1 MTSPDHPST
10 PAAPALHATPEVRF
24 RELFEQAPV
33 SIQILDPRGF
43 TLRVNQAWQDLWQI
57 HEGSTLYAMVLGGG
71 YNVLDDP
78 QLQHHGI
85 ADYLRRALAGES
97 VQIPAIHYDVGALG
111 ASNRKR
117 WVTARA
123 HPIMDAEGR
132 ILEVMLMHEDI
143 SDRVEAEAALRV
155 REERFRSLVM
165 ATSQVIWTVV
175 ADGSIVA
182 EPSSWIAF
190 TGQDFDAAKQH
201 GWLDAIHP
209 DDRERTWSAFERAAE
224 AGSIYETEYRLRRHD
239 GEYRWTAVKG
249 VPILGEDGAV
259 REWIGANRDIHDIV
273 MTQAE
278 LAGRLE
284 REQRQAALLT
294 KVAGATRALH
304 TLLSAAEIR
313 DALVREVCA
322 IIGVEHARI
331 TLGVGPAPA
340 PPPGVGLDAEWL
352 SVPLVSR
359 TGRQIGIL
367 EAWDK
372 PGGFSED
379 DEAILVQL
387 GAIATNGFENARLV
401 DSLREQDR
409 RKDEFLAMLAHELR
423 NPLAPIA
430 AAADVLR
437 ISASPAHV
445 SRASEVI
452 GRQVKHMTSLV
463 NDLLDVSRV
472 TRGLVKLERRRV
484 ALKTLVDSA
493 VEQSRPLM
501 DTHGHAFAAELAPE
515 IVGAEVD
522 GDPTRLVQVLT
533 NLLNNAAKYTPRG
546 GTITLRVS
554 LDGARVRF
562 CIVDDGIGI
571 DAALLPHVFD
581 LFTQAE
587 RTPDRSQG
595 GLGIGLALVRTLVT
609 LHGGEVHAH
618 SEGTGSGCTFTV
630 WLPL

>member
-1 MTSPDHPST
+1 
-10 PAAPALHATPEVRF
+10 
-24 RELFEQAPV
+24 
-33 SIQILDPRGF
+33 
-43 TLRVNQAWQDLWQI
+43 
-57 HEGSTLYAMVLGGG
+57 
-71 YNVLDDP
+71 
-78 QLQHHGI
+78 
-85 ADYLRRALAGES
+85 
-97 VQIPAIHYDVGALG
+97 
-111 ASNRKR
+111 
-117 WVTARA
+117 
-123 HPIMDAEGR
+123 
-132 ILEVMLMHEDI
+132 
-143 SDRVEAEAALRV
+143 
-155 REERFRSLVM
+155 
-165 ATSQVIWTVV
+165 
-175 ADGSIVA
+175 
-182 EPSSWIAF
+182 
-190 TGQDFDAAKQH
+190 
-201 GWLDAIHP
+201 
-209 DDRERTWSAFERAAE
+209 
-224 AGSIYETEYRLRRHD
+224 
-239 GEYRWTAVKG
+239 
-249 VPILGEDGAV
+249 
-259 REWIGANRDIHDIV
+259 
-273 MTQAE
+273 
-278 LAGRLE
+278 
-284 REQRQAALLT
+284 
-294 KVAGATRALH
+294 
-304 TLLSAAEIR
+304 
-313 DALVREVCA
+313 
-322 IIGVEHARI
+322 
-331 TLGVGPAPA
+331 
-340 PPPGVGLDAEWL
+340 
-352 SVPLVSR
+352 VPLVSR

-437 ISASPAHV
+437 ISSSPEHV
-445 SRASEVI
+445 RRSSEVI

-484 ALKTLVDSA
+484 AVKTLVDSA

-501 DTHGHAFAAELAPE
+501 DTHGHAFAAEVAPE
-515 IVGAEVD
+515 VEGTQVD
-522 GDPTRLVQVLT
+522 VDVTRLVQVLT

-609 LHGGEVHAH
+609 LHGGEVQAH